1 VRGTARSSA
10 GGGGPTARECPW
22 GSRQR
27 RGAKRMRRDITRPAL
42 TLARPKHS
50 PLT

>member
-22 GSRQR
+22 GRQR
-27 RGAKRMRRDITRPAL
+27 RGAKRMRRDITRLAL